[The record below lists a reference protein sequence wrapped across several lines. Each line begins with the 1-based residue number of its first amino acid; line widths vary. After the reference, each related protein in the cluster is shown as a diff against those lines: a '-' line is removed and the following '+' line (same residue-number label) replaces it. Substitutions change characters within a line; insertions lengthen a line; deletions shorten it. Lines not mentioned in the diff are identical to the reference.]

1 MDLNRISH
9 YMSGY
14 VDIVVEGYYIERFI
28 NICTNKQIIL
38 WNLKRQDSI
47 TLYASIEVKRFKELK
62 DICRKTKCKVKIKDK
77 KGIFF
82 TLRKYKKRKFF
93 IGFLIIILVII
104 FTLSNFVWNIE
115 IEGLTNIQAEEIL
128 NLVKN
133 EGLDIGKFKN
143 SIDEK
148 AIINKIR
155 LERDDVAWARN

>member
-1 MDLNRISH
+1 MDLNKISH

-38 WNLKRQDSI
+38 WNIKRQDSI
-47 TLYASIEVKRFKELK
+47 TLHASIEAKRFKELK
-62 DICRKTKCKVKIKDK
+62 DISRKTKCKVKIKDK
-77 KGIFF
+77 KGMFF
-82 TLRKYKKRKFF
+82 TLRKYKKRKIFL
-93 IGFLIIILVII
+93 GFLLVVLIII
-104 FTLSNFVWNIE
+104 FALSNFVWNIE
-115 IEGLTNIQAEEIL
+115 IEGLSNIQADEIL
-128 NLVKN
+128 SLVKE
-133 EGLDIGKFKN
+133 EGLEIGKFKN